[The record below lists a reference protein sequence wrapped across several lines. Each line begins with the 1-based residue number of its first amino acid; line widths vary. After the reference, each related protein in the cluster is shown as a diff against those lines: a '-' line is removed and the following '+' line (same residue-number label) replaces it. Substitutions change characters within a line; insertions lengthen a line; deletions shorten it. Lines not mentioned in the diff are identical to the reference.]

1 MHRVW
6 ELQLHMPGEHTAAG
20 LYSNGEECNRRDDT
34 GAVTE
39 IRCKRG
45 PKMSTELRISP
56 SPHVHGRSST
66 RRIMLDVVYALLP
79 AWLVGV
85 YFFGID
91 ALLVTLVSIITCM
104 ACEYLLARYVLRIEP
119 TLSDGSALVT
129 GLLLAMNLPSGI
141 PLWIVVIGGIVA
153 IGIAKMSFGGL
164 GNNLFNPALTAR
176 ALLLISFPM
185 QMTTWPLA
193 RCGAWCPDGTT
204 GATVLSLVKSARF
217 GKGFGDMP
225 GVVDMLLGKMGGSF
239 GEVSAIALLLG
250 GVYLLLRHV
259 ISWHIPLSVL
269 VGATV
274 LSGAMWLS
282 NSTIYASPV
291 VHLLSGGMLLGAIF
305 MATYY
310 ATSPMSKPG
319 MLIYGLCIGLLA
331 VTIRIWGAYPEGM
344 SFAILI
350 MNAMVPLIN
359 RYVKP
364 RKFGVARRRVK

>member
-1 MHRVW
+1 
-6 ELQLHMPGEHTAAG
+6 
-20 LYSNGEECNRRDDT
+20 
-34 GAVTE
+34 
-39 IRCKRG
+39 
-45 PKMSTELRISP
+45 MSTELRISP
-56 SPHVHGRSST
+56 SPHVHGQSST

-104 ACEYLLARYVLRIEP
+104 ACEYLLARYVLRVEP

-193 RCGAWCPDGTT
+193 RCGAWCPDGIT

-225 GVVDMLLGKMGGSF
+225 GAVDMLLGKMGGSF

-282 NSTIYASPV
+282 NSAIYASPV

-305 MATYY
+305 MATDY

>member
-1 MHRVW
+1 
-6 ELQLHMPGEHTAAG
+6 
-20 LYSNGEECNRRDDT
+20 
-34 GAVTE
+34 
-39 IRCKRG
+39 
-45 PKMSTELRISP
+45 
-56 SPHVHGRSST
+56 
-66 RRIMLDVVYALLP
+66 
-79 AWLVGV
+79 VGV

-204 GATVLSLVKSARF
+204 GATALSLVKSARF

-250 GVYLLLRHV
+250 GVDLLLRHV

-305 MATYY
+305 MATDY

>member
-1 MHRVW
+1 
-6 ELQLHMPGEHTAAG
+6 
-20 LYSNGEECNRRDDT
+20 
-34 GAVTE
+34 
-39 IRCKRG
+39 
-45 PKMSTELRISP
+45 MSTELRISP
-56 SPHVHGRSST
+56 SPHVHGQSST

-204 GATVLSLVKSARF
+204 GATGLSRVNSAKL

-282 NSTIYASPV
+282 NSAIYASPV

-305 MATYY
+305 MATDY